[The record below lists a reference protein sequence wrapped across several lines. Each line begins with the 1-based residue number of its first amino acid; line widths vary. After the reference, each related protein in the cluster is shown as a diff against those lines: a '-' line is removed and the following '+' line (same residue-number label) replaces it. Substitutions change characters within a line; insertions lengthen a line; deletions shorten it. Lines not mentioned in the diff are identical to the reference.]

1 MTFSDQPSL
10 DKKNKSTN
18 KTVNLNESKIKTLK
32 ETDELSEIEK
42 FLDDN
47 VLKKNSILDL
57 VFDFLKKLAQK
68 SHFIW

>member
-68 SHFIW
+68 SNFIW